1 MNCFQH
7 PDAAVAAFCQ
17 NCGKPLCSQ
26 CVRSVNGVIYC
37 ETCLAAKL
45 SGAPGPV
52 AGIPPVPPVPDSG
65 PNPGLAAILGI
76 IPGVGAMYN
85 GQFVKALV
93 HVLVFVVLI
102 GISEHHGIFG
112 VFIAA
117 WVVYQVFDAHHTAQA
132 RRDGLP
138 LPDPFGLNELGA
150 RLGFHSATP
159 STPAAGP
166 AGTAPPASAPYTS
179 QTYAGQPYPGQP
191 YPGQSY
197 PPYTAASGYTEVP
210 GAPSGMPPGAPYA
223 PPGKPGR
230 EPVGA
235 IILIGLGI
243 LFLLGTLDVFSSE
256 WIWRGWPIL
265 VVGVGV
271 WLLVSRSRRVPP
283 GGAQ

>member
-7 PDAAVAAFCQ
+7 PDAAVTAYCQ

-45 SGAPGPV
+45 SGAATVPP
-52 AGIPPVPPVPDSG
+52 GIPPVPPIPDGG
-65 PNPGLAAILGI
+65 PSPGLAAILGV

-85 GQFVKALV
+85 GQFVKALI
-93 HVLVFVVLI
+93 HVLVFVVLV
-102 GISEHHGIFG
+102 GISGHHGIFG
-112 VFIAA
+112 LFIAA
-117 WVVYQVFDAHHTAQA
+117 WVIYQIFDAHHTAQA
-132 RRDGLP
+132 RRDGQP

-150 RLGFHSATP
+150 RLGFQQ
-159 STPAAGP
+159 
-166 AGTAPPASAPYTS
+166 TAPPAATTVPNSAQNPG
-179 QTYAGQPYPGQP
+179 APPPYPG

-197 PPYTAASGYTEVP
+197 TGPAGQPYTPFTGPGYTEVP
-210 GAPSGMPPGAPYA
+210 PVPGAPPGVAY
-223 PPGKPGR
+223 PPLGRPRR

-243 LFLLGTLDVFSSE
+243 LFLLGTLDVFSAE
-256 WIWRGWPIL
+256 WLWRAWPIL
-265 VVGVGV
+265 VVAAGV
-271 WLLVSRSRRVPP
+271 WLLVSRTRRVPP